1 MNNFQLERYL
11 KKYHVKVTCA
21 DELPRIFKKN
31 KCRFWVVNTDRC
43 GGRGIHWVAF
53 HFPLRGPAEFFD
65 SLGNS
70 PEYYNTRFRYILT
83 INGPRYQY
91 STSRIQSETS
101 SVCGHYC
108 IYFIEKRNKGFSMKN
123 IMHDFSVSR
132 LHEND
137 RLVSD
142 YVKQLHQ

>member
-1 MNNFQLERYL
+1 MNNFELKSYLSRYD
-11 KKYHVKVTCA
+11 VKITCA
-21 DELPRIFKKN
+21 DELPTNARKH
-31 KCRFWVVNTDRC
+31 RFWVVNTDSC
-43 GGRGIHWVAF
+43 GGRGKHWVAF
-53 HFPLRGPAEFFD
+53 YFPLRGRAEFFD

-70 PEYYNTRFRYILT
+70 PEFYNTRFRYILT
-83 INGPRYQY
+83 INDPKYQY
-91 STSRIQSETS
+91 SNSRIQSETS

-108 IYFIEKRNKGFSMKN
+108 IYFIEKRNKGSMKN

-132 LHEND
+132 LHKND

>member
-1 MNNFQLERYL
+1 MNNFELKSYL
-11 KKYHVKVTCA
+11 FGYDVKVTCA
-21 DELPRIFKKN
+21 DDFPPDARKH
-31 KCRFWVVNTDRC
+31 RFWVVNTDRC

-70 PEYYNTRFRYILT
+70 PEYNHTRFRYILT

-91 STSRIQSETS
+91 SSSRIQSETS
-101 SVCGHYC
+101 CVCGHYC